1 MTFILNSIKLIRPLN
16 AIIVFATLMV
26 VRYILTTSF
35 DMFGLEPTIFIW
47 DYLLMIIIGM
57 WILGSGNVIND
68 IIDQEI
74 DMINKPKKVIIP
86 HKISNNQAL
95 FIYWSMNASAI
106 ICSAY
111 LAYKYQVNNYLLVP
125 FLSIALLYVYSKW
138 LKKSLFFGNYVI
150 AFLCAA
156 LPVVGF
162 MVEQYNL
169 DIIRLKSYDTY
180 ILIIYQIICMVT
192 FSFLL
197 VLCRELV
204 KDCEDVE
211 GDASAGAR
219 TIPIKY
225 GIPFSRKLM
234 LFYILTYLIVFAV
247 TNYLRY
253 GLTHSFNLFLW
264 SVVYI
269 VLVVASFLFLLNK
282 YKDIIFFKK
291 MSSMIK
297 IYLIMG
303 LLFMLIN

>member
-1 MTFILNSIKLIRPLN
+1 MTFIINSIKLIRPLN

-26 VRYILTTSF
+26 VRYILTASF
-35 DMFGLEPTIFIW
+35 DKFGLEPGIHFW

-74 DMINKPKKVIIP
+74 DKINKPGKVIIP

-111 LAYKYQVNNYLLVP
+111 LAFKYQVNNYLLVP
-125 FLSIALLYVYSKW
+125 FLTIALLYIYSKW

-150 AFLCAA
+150 AFLCAV

-162 MVEQYNL
+162 LVEKRNL
-169 DIIRLKSYDTY
+169 DIIKLQNYDTY

-219 TIPIKY
+219 TIPIKF
-225 GIPFSRKLM
+225 GIQFSRKLM
-234 LFYILTYLIVFAV
+234 LWYIFSYLIVFAI
-247 TNYLRY
+247 TNYLRFE
-253 GLTHSFNLFLW
+253 LTSSYNLIIWTFI
-264 SVVYI
+264 YI
-269 VLVVASFLFLLNK
+269 VLVVISFLFIKNK
-282 YKDIIFFKK
+282 YRELIFFKK

-297 IYLIMG
+297 IYMIMG